1 MDDALH
7 LRCQDL
13 VEQLTDYLDDA
24 LPPERMRLVREHLAL
39 CDGCSAHLEQLR
51 KAVAAIEATPAE
63 RRRRSTSDGWRPCS
77 GSGPRADERRISS
90 PPCGPGTSG
99 PSGALVAEHESLLLR
114 LARVHTPSDAVA
126 EEVVQETW
134 LAVLNG
140 LDGVRGP
147 RVAAH
152 LDLADPA
159 QRGAPPG
166 RPRGA
171 VAAVLVGGR
180 ARRGP
185 DWFMDSGPWEGHWRA
200 FPSDWSGQ
208 PEERMLGKEVRSVV
222 DRELRAL
229 PAAQREVVTLR
240 DVEGWPADEVC
251 ELLDIS
257 AANQRVLLHRG
268 RNRVR
273 AALERYFEDSL

>member
-1 MDDALH
+1 M
-7 LRCQDL
+7 
-13 VEQLTDYLDDA
+13 
-24 LPPERMRLVREHLAL
+24 
-39 CDGCSAHLEQLR
+39 
-51 KAVAAIEATPAE
+51 TP
-63 RRRRSTSDGWRPCS
+63 
-77 GSGPRADERRISS
+77 
-90 PPCGPGTSG
+90 
-99 PSGALVAEHESLLLR
+99 VR

-140 LDGVRGP
+140 LDGFEGRASL
-147 RVAAH
+147 RTWISQILLNVA
-152 LDLADPA
+152 
-159 QRGAPPG
+159 R
-166 RPRGA
+166 RR
-171 VAAVLVGGR
+171 GGR
-180 ARRGP
+180 EARSLPFSSAGEPAVDP
-185 DWFMDSGPWEGHWRA
+185 DWFMASGPWEGHWQA

-222 DRELRAL
+222 DSELRAL

-240 DVEGWPADEVC
+240 DIEGWPAGEVC

-273 AALERYFEDSL
+273 AALERYFDDSM

>member
-1 MDDALH
+1 MSSDQLAAL
-7 LRCQDL
+7 
-13 VEQLTDYLDDA
+13 
-24 LPPERMRLVREHLAL
+24 
-39 CDGCSAHLEQLR
+39 
-51 KAVAAIEATPAE
+51 
-63 RRRRSTSDGWRPCS
+63 
-77 GSGPRADERRISS
+77 RAGDERAFR
-90 PPCGPGTSG
+90 
-99 PSGALVAEHESLLLR
+99 ALVAEHESLLLR

-134 LAVLNG
+134 LGVLNG
-140 LDGVRGP
+140 LDGFQGRASLRTWICQILVN
-147 RVAAH
+147 VA
-152 LDLADPA
+152 
-159 QRGAPPG
+159 R
-166 RPRGA
+166 RR
-171 VAAVLVGGR
+171 GGR
-180 ARRGP
+180 EARSVPFSSAGEPAVDP

-251 ELLDIS
+251 ELLEIS

-273 AALERYFEDSL
+273 AALERYFDDSV